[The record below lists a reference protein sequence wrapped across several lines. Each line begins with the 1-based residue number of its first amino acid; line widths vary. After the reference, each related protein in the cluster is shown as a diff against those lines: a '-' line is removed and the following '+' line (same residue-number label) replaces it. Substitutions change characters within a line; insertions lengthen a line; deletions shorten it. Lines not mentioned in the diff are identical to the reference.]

1 MASGEACQQIVDLS
15 VPASQMIAPLY
26 RTWWGEV
33 FSWVSEAHWAAPG
46 VSYWSHQDRWGH
58 RHYWLGWF
66 NFCILMSWARQYYT
80 LVCFYRK
87 FTNTL
92 LSWIYLMIAFSC
104 WAFFFFFYVKFWILQ
119 FVLCTTF
126 EFWRQ
131 WWWAAAPQESS
142 SFFSSCS
149 KLVCLHRDQ
158 SRGGV
163 TPTYVSITPGAK
175 LKLTAESEVYVL
187 FTLSSIAIRG

>member
-104 WAFFFFFYVKFWILQ
+104 WAFFFFFMWN
-119 FVLCTTF
+119 F
-126 EFWRQ
+126 EYYSLFSVQLLNSEDDDDEQRPLRSLPPSFHHVPNWC
-131 WWWAAAPQESS
+131 ACIGINHVEALLLHTSPLHLEPSS
-142 SFFSSCS
+142 SLLQ
-149 KLVCLHRDQ
+149 KVR
-158 SRGGV
+158 
-163 TPTYVSITPGAK
+163 
-175 LKLTAESEVYVL
+175 
-187 FTLSSIAIRG
+187 FTFYSHYHQ